1 MRTKRSFL
9 QRSWERLSKREQA
22 IFVLTCLTALSALL
36 YVVPFSLQERSIKAI
51 RTNIASSQKE
61 MISLSM
67 QVEEMKKQKGE
78 NRQVS
83 PGWELADQKSLILF
97 LEDMSGA
104 ARKVGVNLVGVHPTQ
119 EIDKQ
124 THKEVSMNL
133 DLKGRYRELGE
144 YFRKLESLSKLVNI
158 RKVRLEACPD
168 TASICAAHIEAVTY
182 MTK

>member
-1 MRTKRSFL
+1 MRVKGSFL
-9 QRSWERLSKREQA
+9 QRSWAKLSRREQT
-22 IFVLTCLTALSALL
+22 IFVLTCLTAVSALL
-36 YVVPFSLQERSIKAI
+36 YLVPFSLQERSVQTL
-51 RTNIASSQKE
+51 RTNIANVQKE
-61 MISLSM
+61 TITLSL
-67 QVEEMKKQKGE
+67 QIEELKKRK
-78 NRQVS
+78 NDPKQVS

-104 ARKVGVNLVGVHPTQ
+104 ARTVGVNLVGVTPSQ
-119 EIDKQ
+119 EVDKK

-158 RKVRLEACPD
+158 RRVRLEACPD

>member
-1 MRTKRSFL
+1 MRVKGSFL
-9 QRSWERLSKREQA
+9 QRYWAKLSRREQTF
-22 IFVLTCLTALSALL
+22 FVLTCLTAASALL
-36 YVVPFSLQERSIKAI
+36 YLFPFTLQERSVKTL
-51 RTNIASSQKE
+51 RTNIANIQKE
-61 MISLSM
+61 TIALTLQMEDL
-67 QVEEMKKQKGE
+67 KKKKSDPS
-78 NRQVS
+78 QVS

-104 ARKVGVNLVGVHPTQ
+104 ARTVGVNLVGVTPSQ
-119 EIDKQ
+119 EVDKQ

-158 RKVRLEACPD
+158 RRVRLEACPD

-182 MTK
+182 MAK

>member
-1 MRTKRSFL
+1 MRAKGSFL
-9 QRSWERLSKREQA
+9 QRAWARLSRREQT
-22 IFVLTCLTALSALL
+22 IFVLTCLTAVSALL
-36 YVVPFSLQERSIKAI
+36 FLYPFSLQEQSVKTI
-51 RTNIASSQKE
+51 RTNIANVQKE
-61 MISLSM
+61 TIALTL
-67 QVEEMKKQKGE
+67 QIEDLKKRKSDPK
-78 NRQVS
+78 QVS

-104 ARKVGVNLVGVHPTQ
+104 ARTVGVNLVGVHPTQ

-158 RKVRLEACPD
+158 RRVRLEACPD

>member
-1 MRTKRSFL
+1 MRAKRSFP
-9 QRSWERLSKREQA
+9 QRSWERLSNREKT
-22 IFVLTCLTALSALL
+22 ILVLTCLTAVSALL
-36 YVVPFSLQERSIKAI
+36 FVFPFTQQEKSVKAI
-51 RTNIASSQKE
+51 RTNIASAQKE
-61 MISLSM
+61 MVALGI
-67 QVEEMKKQKGE
+67 QIEELKKQKGE
-78 NRQVS
+78 ARQVS

-124 THKEVSMNL
+124 THKEVSMSL

-168 TASICAAHIEAVTY
+168 TASVCAAHIEAVTY
-182 MTK
+182 MAK